1 LFLSTD
7 QIHRIKNTFWR
18 ARGIWF
24 IKEDTGVPRPEAAV
38 APCNLIHM
46 PPRRGDQYTSEADL
60 ILITGAGGNVGKEVL
75 KQAVLAGADIRA
87 AYQSAAKADVPS
99 GVAVAEVDFKKPET
113 LAAALKGV
121 ERVFLVGPPTEELA
135 ELERKAVLVIA
146 QAPGIKQVV
155 KLSAMG
161 GRGSNFTR
169 LHAESEDYIRAS
181 GVPFT
186 FLRPNCFMQN
196 AVMYNGETIRSQGVF
211 YGSEG
216 DGKVSQV
223 DIRDVAAVAVRA
235 LRKEGHDGKTYT
247 LTGPEALTSAEA
259 AALLSKAVGRE
270 IRFVNLPAAE
280 LKKALLS
287 AGMTEWHADAVLDLQ
302 RFYREGKAAEVT
314 DDVERVLGRAPIPY
328 SRFAHD
334 YHATL
339 EGERVATA
347 R

>member
-1 LFLSTD
+1 
-7 QIHRIKNTFWR
+7 
-18 ARGIWF
+18 
-24 IKEDTGVPRPEAAV
+24 
-38 APCNLIHM
+38 
-46 PPRRGDQYTSEADL
+46 L

-87 AYQSAAKADVPS
+87 AYQSVAKADVPS

-113 LAAALKGV
+113 LAAALKGI

-135 ELERKAVLVIA
+135 ELEREAMNVIRQSA
-146 QAPGIKQVV
+146 AKQVV

-161 GRGSNFTR
+161 GRGANFPR

-196 AVMYNGETIRSQGVF
+196 AVVYNGETIKTQGVF

-235 LRKEGHDGKTYT
+235 LTKDGHDGKTYT
-247 LTGPEALTSAEA
+247 LTGPEALTSTEA
-259 AALLSKAVGRE
+259 ASLLSKAVGRE

-280 LKKALLS
+280 LRKALLA

-302 RFYREGKAAEVT
+302 RFYGEGKAAEVT
-314 DDVERVLGRAPIPY
+314 NDVEQVLGRAPIPY
-328 SRFAHD
+328 ARFAHD
-334 YHATL
+334 YHAAL
-339 EGERVATA
+339 EGERVAAAA